1 MSKGGETLPKYESA
15 TVTINMETQEEH
27 KFTGKDTFES
37 RWLWM
42 ESGGDYEAYDKQWM
56 VWVHSPSGSG
66 PPTH

>member
-1 MSKGGETLPKYESA
+1 MG
-15 TVTINMETQEEH
+15 TQEEH

-42 ESGGDYEAYDKQWM
+42 ESGGGYEAYDKQWM
-56 VWVHSPSGSG
+56 FWVHSPSGSG